1 MSIHMFNFA
10 SHLQTCFFFFER
22 ILLRVKLL
30 YFLRHEVI
38 GKLGPKIKEGCNA
51 RFVIVSVVNR
61 AFGDSVYLL
70 ILLYFGAFLMY
81 QFGDNKYMVT
91 WCKIHLLDGNLFRTT
106 SKARLDLLL
115 IKTAL
120 LWRLALLCH
129 HTWWSLYHVTN
140 CCKHL

>member
-1 MSIHMFNFA
+1 
-10 SHLQTCFFFFER
+10 
-22 ILLRVKLL
+22 
-30 YFLRHEVI
+30 VI

-106 SKARLDLLL
+106 SKVRLDLLL

-120 LWRLALLCH
+120 LWRLALLGVC
-129 HTWWSLYHVTN
+129 TMRLIVANTYN
-140 CCKHL
+140 CYI